1 MAESLFDRVVIPVAS
16 EMDAQRT
23 CEAVLPHIRQTGGEP
38 HVVHVIEH
46 TEGYM
51 DTTSTEQL
59 EQDAERIFDAARETF
74 ADADFTSFETHLRYG
89 TDVAET
95 VYDAC
100 EEVDATAVVFVARHA
115 SRWKRLLTGDV
126 ALNLITD
133 NPYPAIVLPEPES
146 ESESKAESAP
156 EEDGNA

>member
-1 MAESLFDRVVIPVAS
+1 MADSMFDRAVIPVAS

-23 CEAVLPHIRQTGGEP
+23 CEAVVPHLQRTGGEA

-59 EQDAERIFDAARETF
+59 EREAADIFEAARETF
-74 ADADFTSFETHLRYG
+74 VDADITSFETHLRYG
-89 TDVAET
+89 TDVVET

-100 EEVDATAVVFVARHA
+100 DDLDATAVVFVTRHA

-126 ALNLITD
+126 ALKLITE
-133 NPYPAIVLPEPES
+133 NPYPAVVLPESDDPES
-146 ESESKAESAP
+146 EADDESQA
-156 EEDGNA
+156 